1 MEVFNMSWQTTLT
14 LLGYGIV
21 ITFMVLIM
29 MKKMTAFAS
38 LITIPVIFA
47 LIGGMG
53 PKLGAYALTGI
64 KGVTTTATMLLF
76 AILFFGIMINVGL
89 FDPLVKFIV
98 KTVKGDPLK
107 VLVGTSILAAV
118 VSFDG
123 DGTTTTMI
131 VTSALLPVYKKLKI
145 KPLYLATII
154 IMQNSVMNLLPWG
167 GPTARI
173 MAALKLEGGAILAP
187 LVPGM
192 VLGVI
197 WGIVVAYII
206 GLQERKRLGI
216 VKIDETA
223 LDEMAATMDAEEAA
237 LRRPKLIWV
246 NFILTALVMYFL
258 IAGKLPSAVIF
269 ELAVALALIINYP
282 KLKTQR
288 ELIELHAG
296 NAIQVVVMVLA
307 AGIFMG
313 ILTES
318 GMANAIALNLASIVP
333 KSFGSHWA
341 LVTAVISI
349 PGTFFLSND
358 AFYFGVLPVLAQTGA
373 TYGFT
378 PLQIGIASTMGQ
390 AFHLLSPLVAFI
402 YLLLQ
407 ITEVDMGEWQRYVAK
422 WSIGT
427 FILFVLAAAVTG
439 VMPL

>member
-1 MEVFNMSWQTTLT
+1 MTGLILSI
-14 LLGYGIV
+14 IV
-21 ITFMVLIM
+21 G
-29 MKKMTAFAS
+29 FAS
-38 LITIPVIFA
+38 LITIPVIFD

-53 PKLGAYALTGI
+53 PKLGTYALTGI

-89 FDPLVKFIV
+89 FEPLVKFIV

-107 VLVGTSILAAV
+107 VLVGTAILAAV
-118 VSFDG
+118 VSIDG

-131 VTSALLPVYKKLKI
+131 VTSALLPVYKRLNI
-145 KPLYLATII
+145 KPLYLAVVI
-154 IMQNSVMNLLPWG
+154 IMQNSIMNLLPWG

-173 MAALKLEGGAILAP
+173 MAALKLEGSTILAP

-192 VLGVI
+192 AIAVVFVCG
-197 WGIVVAYII
+197 VAYYL
-206 GLQERKRLGI
+206 GLKERKRLGVI
-216 VKIDETA
+216 T
-223 LDEMAATMDAEEAA
+223 LDDKSMNEMAATVDAEELA
-237 LRRPKLIWV
+237 LRRPKLIWI
-246 NFILTALVMYFL
+246 NFALTVIVMYAL
-258 IAGKLPSAVIF
+258 ITAKLPSAVIF
-269 ELAVALALIINYP
+269 ELGVALALIINYP

-288 ELIELHAG
+288 ELIERNAG
-296 NAIQVVVMVLA
+296 NAIQVVIMVLA

-313 ILTES
+313 VLTES

-341 LVTAVISI
+341 LVTAVLSV
-349 PGTFFLSND
+349 PGTFLLSND

-373 TYGFT
+373 AYGFT

-390 AFHLLSPLVAFI
+390 AFHLLSPLTAFI

-407 ITEVDMGEWQRYVAK
+407 ITEVDMGEWQRTAAK
-422 WSIGT
+422 FSIGT
-427 FILFVLAAAVTG
+427 FIIFVLAAALTG

>member
-1 MEVFNMSWQTTLT
+1 MDYQLMLT

-29 MKKMTAFAS
+29 AKKMTAFTS
-38 LITIPVIFA
+38 LIVIPVIFA

-53 PKLGAYALTGI
+53 PKVGAYALTGI

-89 FDPLVKFIV
+89 FDPLVNVIV
-98 KTVKGDPLK
+98 KFVKGDPLK
-107 VLVGTSILAAV
+107 VLVGTAILAAV
-118 VSFDG
+118 VSIDG

-131 VTSALLPVYKKLKI
+131 VTSALLPVYKRLKI

-154 IMQNSVMNLLPWG
+154 IMQNSIMNLLPWG

-173 MAALKLEGGAILAP
+173 MAALKLDGSAILAP

-192 VLGVI
+192 VVSVI
-197 WGIVVAYII
+197 YVIGVAYYL
-206 GLQERKRLGI
+206 GLKERKRLG
-216 VKIDETA
+216 VVAVDKKA
-223 LDEMAATMDAEEAA
+223 LDEMAATADAEELE

-246 NFILTALVMYFL
+246 NFILTMLVMYTL
-258 IAGKLPSAVIF
+258 ISAKLPSAVIF
-269 ELAVALALIINYP
+269 EIGVALALIINYP

-288 ELIELHAG
+288 DLIERHAG
-296 NAIQVVVMVLA
+296 NAVQVIVMVLA
-307 AGIFMG
+307 AGVFMG

-318 GMANAIALNLASIVP
+318 GMAKAIAQNLASIVP

-341 LVTAVISI
+341 LVTAVISV
-349 PGTFFLSND
+349 PGTFLLSND
-358 AFYFGVLPVLAQTGA
+358 AFYFGVLPVLAETGA
-373 TYGFT
+373 AYGFT

-407 ITEVDMGEWQRYVAK
+407 ITEVDMGEWQKHAAK
-422 WSIGT
+422 FSIGT
-427 FILFVLAAAVTG
+427 FIIFVLAAAITG

>member
-1 MEVFNMSWQTTLT
+1 MTWQTTLT

-47 LIGGMG
+47 LIGGMA

-98 KTVKGDPLK
+98 KIVKGDPLK
-107 VLVGTSILAAV
+107 VLVGTAILAAV

-145 KPLYLATII
+145 KPLYLATVI

-173 MAALKLEGGAILAP
+173 MAALKLEGSAILAP

-197 WGIVVAYII
+197 WGIVVAYLI
-206 GLQERKRLGI
+206 GLKERKRLGI
-216 VKIDETA
+216 IKIDEA
-223 LDEMAATMDAEEAA
+223 SLGEMAATMDDEEAA

-246 NFILTALVMYFL
+246 NLALTVLVMYFL

-288 ELIELHAG
+288 ELIERHAG

-373 TYGFT
+373 AYGFT

>member
-1 MEVFNMSWQTTLT
+1 MSWQTTLA
-14 LLGYGIV
+14 LLGYAIV
-21 ITFMVLIM
+21 IVFMVLIM

-53 PKLGAYALTGI
+53 PKIGAYSLTGI

-89 FDPLVKFIV
+89 FDPLVKVIV
-98 KTVKGDPLK
+98 KFVKGDPLK
-107 VLVGTSILAAV
+107 VLVGTAILAAV
-118 VSFDG
+118 VSIDG

-145 KPLYLATII
+145 KPLYLAVII
-154 IMQNSVMNLLPWG
+154 IMQNSIMNLLPWG

-173 MAALKLEGGAILAP
+173 MAALKIEGSDILAP

-192 VLGVI
+192 IFAVI
-197 WGIVVAYII
+197 YVIGVAYYL
-206 GLQERKRLGI
+206 GLKERKRLGI
-216 VKIDETA
+216 VA
-223 LDEMAATMDAEEAA
+223 LDNKALSEMTATMDEEEMA

-246 NFILTALVMYFL
+246 NFALTMLVMYTL
-258 IAGKLPSAVIF
+258 IAAKLPSAVIF
-269 ELAVALALIINYP
+269 ELGVALALIINYP

-288 ELIELHAG
+288 ELIERHAG

-318 GMANAIALNLASIVP
+318 GMANALALNLASIVP
-333 KSFGSHWA
+333 ESFGSHWA
-341 LVTAVISI
+341 LVTAIISI
-349 PGTFFLSND
+349 PGTFLLSND
-358 AFYFGVLPVLAQTGA
+358 AFYFGVLPVLAETGA
-373 TYGFT
+373 AYGFT

-407 ITEVDMGEWQRYVAK
+407 ITEVDMGEWQKFAAK
-422 WSIGT
+422 FSIGT
-427 FILFVLAAAVTG
+427 FIIFVLAAVVTG

>member
-1 MEVFNMSWQTTLT
+1 MTWQTTLT

-47 LIGGMG
+47 LIGGMA

-98 KTVKGDPLK
+98 KIVKGDPLK
-107 VLVGTSILAAV
+107 VLVGTAILAAV

-145 KPLYLATII
+145 KPLYLATVI

-173 MAALKLEGGAILAP
+173 MAALKLDGGAILAP

-197 WGIVVAYII
+197 WGIVVAYLI
-206 GLQERKRLGI
+206 GLKERKRLGI
-216 VKIDETA
+216 IKIDDIA
-223 LDEMAATMDAEEAA
+223 LNEMAATVDEEEAA

-246 NFILTALVMYFL
+246 NLALTVLVMYFL

-288 ELIELHAG
+288 DLIERHAG

-341 LVTAVISI
+341 LVTAIISI

-373 TYGFT
+373 AYGFT

-407 ITEVDMGEWQRYVAK
+407 ITEVDMGEWQRYAAK

-427 FILFVLAAAVTG
+427 FVLFVLAAAITG

>member
-1 MEVFNMSWQTTLT
+1 MNYQLMLT

-21 ITFMVLIM
+21 IVFMALIM
-29 MKKMTAFAS
+29 TKKMTAFTS
-38 LITIPVIFA
+38 LIVIPVVFA

-89 FDPLVKFIV
+89 FDPLVKVIV
-98 KTVKGDPLK
+98 KFVKGDPLK
-107 VLVGTSILAAV
+107 VLVGTAILAAV
-118 VSFDG
+118 VSIDG

-131 VTSALLPVYKKLKI
+131 VTSALLPVYRRLKI

-154 IMQNSVMNLLPWG
+154 IMQNSIMNLLPWG

-173 MAALKLEGGAILAP
+173 MAALKLDGSAILNP

-192 VLGVI
+192 VIAIIYVI
-197 WGIVVAYII
+197 GVAYYL
-206 GLQERKRLGI
+206 GLKERKRLGI
-216 VKIDETA
+216 VNVDNKA
-223 LDEMAATMDAEEAA
+223 LEEMAASVSDEELE
-237 LRRPKLIWV
+237 LRRPKLIWF
-246 NFILTALVMYFL
+246 NFILTILVMYTL
-258 IAGKLPSAVIF
+258 ISGKLPSAVTF
-269 ELAVALALIINYP
+269 ELGVALALIINYP

-288 ELIELHAG
+288 DLIERNAG
-296 NAIQVVVMVLA
+296 NAVQVIIMVLA

-318 GMANAIALNLASIVP
+318 KMAEAIALNLASIVP
-333 KSFGSHWA
+333 QSFGSHWA
-341 LVTAVISI
+341 LVTAIISI
-349 PGTFFLSND
+349 PGTFLLSND

-373 TYGFT
+373 AYGFT

-407 ITEVDMGEWQRYVAK
+407 ITEVDMGEWQRHSAK
-422 WSIGT
+422 FSIGT
-427 FILFVLAAAVTG
+427 FIIFVLAAVVTG
-439 VMPL
+439 AMAL

>member
-1 MEVFNMSWQTTLT
+1 MTWQTTLA

-53 PKLGAYALTGI
+53 PKIGAYSLTGI

-89 FDPLVKFIV
+89 FDPLVKVIV
-98 KTVKGDPLK
+98 KFVKGDPLK
-107 VLVGTSILAAV
+107 VLVGTAILAAV
-118 VSFDG
+118 VSIDG

-131 VTSALLPVYKKLKI
+131 VTSALLPVYKRLKI

-154 IMQNSVMNLLPWG
+154 IMQNSIMNLLPWG

-173 MAALKLEGGAILAP
+173 MAALKLEGSAILNP

-192 VLGVI
+192 VLSVI
-197 WGIVVAYII
+197 YVIGVAYYL
-206 GLQERKRLGI
+206 GLKERKRLGI
-216 VKIDETA
+216 ITIDDKS
-223 LDEMAATMDAEEAA
+223 LSEMAATMDDEEAA
-237 LRRPKLIWV
+237 LRRPKLIWL
-246 NFILTALVMYFL
+246 NFALTVIVMYTL

-269 ELAVALALIINYP
+269 EIGVALALIINYP

-288 ELIELHAG
+288 ELIERHAG

-318 GMANAIALNLASIVP
+318 GMAQAIALNLASIVP

-349 PGTFFLSND
+349 PGTFLLSND
-358 AFYFGVLPVLAQTGA
+358 AFYFGVLPVLAQTGVA
-373 TYGFT
+373 YGFT

-407 ITEVDMGEWQRYVAK
+407 ITEVDMGEWQKFAAK
-422 WSIGT
+422 FSIGT
-427 FILFVLAAAVTG
+427 FIIFVLAAAITG

>member
-1 MEVFNMSWQTTLT
+1 MSWETTLA

-38 LITIPVIFA
+38 LITIPVIYA

-53 PKLGAYALTGI
+53 PKIGAYSLTGI

-107 VLVGTSILAAV
+107 VLVGTAILAAV
-118 VSFDG
+118 VSIDG

-131 VTSALLPVYKKLKI
+131 VTSALLPVYKRLKI

-154 IMQNSVMNLLPWG
+154 IMQNSIMNLLPWG

-173 MAALKLEGGAILAP
+173 MAALKLEGSTILAP

-192 VLGVI
+192 VISVI
-197 WGIVVAYII
+197 YVIGVAYYL
-206 GLQERKRLGI
+206 GLKERKRLGVI
-216 VKIDETA
+216 T
-223 LDEMAATMDAEEAA
+223 LDNEAISEMAATMDEAEAA
-237 LRRPKLIWV
+237 LRRPKLIWL
-246 NFILTALVMYFL
+246 NFALTMIVMYTL

-269 ELAVALALIINYP
+269 EIGVALALIINYP

-296 NAIQVVVMVLA
+296 NAIQVIVMVLA

-318 GMANAIALNLASIVP
+318 GMAKAIALNLASIVP
-333 KSFGSHWA
+333 ESFGSHWA

-407 ITEVDMGEWQRYVAK
+407 ITEVDMGEWQKFAAK
-422 WSIGT
+422 FSIGT
-427 FILFVLAAAVTG
+427 FIIFVLAAVVTG

>member
-1 MEVFNMSWQTTLT
+1 MTWQTTLA

-53 PKLGAYALTGI
+53 PKIGAYSLTGI
-64 KGVTTTATMLLF
+64 KSVTTTATMLLF

-89 FDPLVKFIV
+89 FDPLVNVIV
-98 KTVKGDPLK
+98 KFVKGDPLK
-107 VLVGTSILAAV
+107 VLVGTAILAAV
-118 VSFDG
+118 VSIDG

-131 VTSALLPVYKKLKI
+131 VTSALLPVYKRLKI

-154 IMQNSVMNLLPWG
+154 IMQNSIMNLLPWG

-173 MAALKLEGGAILAP
+173 MAALKLDGSAILNP

-192 VLGVI
+192 VLSIIYVI
-197 WGIVVAYII
+197 GVAYFL
-206 GLQERKRLGI
+206 GLKERKRLGI
-216 VKIDETA
+216 VAIDTKA
-223 LDEMAATMDAEEAA
+223 LEEMAATADAEELE
-237 LRRPKLIWV
+237 LRRPKLIWI
-246 NFILTALVMYFL
+246 NFILTILVMYTL
-258 IAGKLPSAVIF
+258 ISAKLPSAVIF
-269 ELAVALALIINYP
+269 EIGVALALIINYP

-288 ELIELHAG
+288 DLIERHAG
-296 NAIQVVVMVLA
+296 NAVQVIVMVLA

-318 GMANAIALNLASIVP
+318 GMAQAIALNLASIVP

-349 PGTFFLSND
+349 PGTFLLSND

-373 TYGFT
+373 AYGFT

-407 ITEVDMGEWQRYVAK
+407 ITEVDMGEWQRFAAK
-422 WSIGT
+422 FSIGT
-427 FILFVLAAAVTG
+427 FIIFVLAAAITG

>member
-1 MEVFNMSWQTTLT
+1 MNYQLMLT

-21 ITFMVLIM
+21 IVFMALIM
-29 MKKMTAFAS
+29 TKKMTAFTS
-38 LITIPVIFA
+38 LIVIPVVFA

-89 FDPLVKFIV
+89 FDPLVKVIV
-98 KTVKGDPLK
+98 KFVKGDPLK
-107 VLVGTSILAAV
+107 VLVGTAILAAV
-118 VSFDG
+118 VSIDG

-131 VTSALLPVYKKLKI
+131 VTSALLPVYRRLKI

-154 IMQNSVMNLLPWG
+154 IMQNSIMNLLPWG

-173 MAALKLEGGAILAP
+173 MAALKLDGSAILNP

-192 VLGVI
+192 VIAIIYVI
-197 WGIVVAYII
+197 GVAYYL
-206 GLQERKRLGI
+206 GLKERKRLGI
-216 VKIDETA
+216 VNVDNKA
-223 LDEMAATMDAEEAA
+223 LEEMAASVSDEELE
-237 LRRPKLIWV
+237 LRRPKLIWF
-246 NFILTALVMYFL
+246 NFILTILVMYTL
-258 IAGKLPSAVIF
+258 ISGKLPSSVTF
-269 ELAVALALIINYP
+269 ELGVALALIINYP

-288 ELIELHAG
+288 DLIERNAG
-296 NAIQVVVMVLA
+296 NAVQVIIMVLA

-318 GMANAIALNLASIVP
+318 KMAEAIALNLASIVP
-333 KSFGSHWA
+333 QSFGSHWA
-341 LVTAVISI
+341 LVTAIISI
-349 PGTFFLSND
+349 PGTFLLSND

-373 TYGFT
+373 AYGFT

-407 ITEVDMGEWQRYVAK
+407 ITEVDMGEWQRHSAK
-422 WSIGT
+422 FSIGT
-427 FILFVLAAAVTG
+427 FIIFVLAAVVTG
-439 VMPL
+439 AMAL

>member
-1 MEVFNMSWQTTLT
+1 MTWQTTLT

-53 PKLGAYALTGI
+53 PNLGKYALTGI

-173 MAALKLEGGAILAP
+173 MAALKIEGGAILAP

-197 WGIVVAYII
+197 WGIVVAYLI
-206 GLQERKRLGI
+206 GLKERKRLGI

-223 LDEMAATMDAEEAA
+223 LDQMAATVDEEEAA

-246 NFILTALVMYFL
+246 NFILTVLVMYFL

-288 ELIELHAG
+288 ELIERHAG
-296 NAIQVVVMVLA
+296 NAIQVIVMVLA

-341 LVTAVISI
+341 LVTAIISI
-349 PGTFFLSND
+349 PGTFLLSND

-407 ITEVDMGEWQRYVAK
+407 ITEVDMGEWQRFAAK

-427 FILFVLAAAVTG
+427 FILFVVAAAITG

>member
-1 MEVFNMSWQTTLT
+1 MSWETTLA

-38 LITIPVIFA
+38 LITIPVIYA

-53 PKLGAYALTGI
+53 PKIGAYSLTGI

-76 AILFFGIMINVGL
+76 AILYFGIMINVGL

-107 VLVGTSILAAV
+107 VLVGTAILAAV
-118 VSFDG
+118 VSIDG

-154 IMQNSVMNLLPWG
+154 IMQNSIMNLLPWG

-173 MAALKLEGGAILAP
+173 MAALKLEGSTILAP

-192 VLGVI
+192 LISVVYVI
-197 WGIVVAYII
+197 GVAYYL
-206 GLQERKRLGI
+206 GLKERKRLGI
-216 VKIDETA
+216 IKIDEEAMT
-223 LDEMAATMDAEEAA
+223 EMAATMDEAEAA
-237 LRRPKLIWV
+237 LRRPKLIWL
-246 NFILTALVMYFL
+246 NFALTMVVMYLL

-269 ELAVALALIINYP
+269 EIGVALALIINYP

-296 NAIQVVVMVLA
+296 NAIQVIVMVLA

-318 GMANAIALNLASIVP
+318 GMAKAIALNLASIVP
-333 KSFGSHWA
+333 ESFGSHWA
-341 LVTAVISI
+341 LVTAIISI

-407 ITEVDMGEWQRYVAK
+407 ITEVDMGEWQRFAAK
-422 WSIGT
+422 FSIGT
-427 FILFVLAAAVTG
+427 FIIFVLAAVVTG

>member
-1 MEVFNMSWQTTLT
+1 MTWQTTLT

-47 LIGGMG
+47 LIGGMA

-98 KTVKGDPLK
+98 KIVKGDPLK
-107 VLVGTSILAAV
+107 VLVGTAILAAV

-145 KPLYLATII
+145 KPLYLATVI

-197 WGIVVAYII
+197 WGIVVAYLI
-206 GLQERKRLGI
+206 GLKERKRLGI
-216 VKIDETA
+216 IKIDETA
-223 LDEMAATMDAEEAA
+223 LNEMAATMDDEEAA
-237 LRRPKLIWV
+237 LRRPKLIWI
-246 NFILTALVMYFL
+246 NFALTVLVMYFL

-288 ELIELHAG
+288 DLIERHAG

-307 AGIFMG
+307 AGVFMG

-341 LVTAVISI
+341 LVTAIISI

>member
-1 MEVFNMSWQTTLT
+1 MTWQTTLT

-98 KTVKGDPLK
+98 KAVKGDPLK
-107 VLVGTSILAAV
+107 VLVGTAILAAV

-173 MAALKLEGGAILAP
+173 MAALKIEGGAILAP

-197 WGIVVAYII
+197 WGIVVAYLL
-206 GLQERKRLGI
+206 GLKERKRLGI

-223 LDEMAATMDAEEAA
+223 LDEMAATMDEEEAA

-246 NFILTALVMYFL
+246 NFILTVLVMYFL

-288 ELIELHAG
+288 ELIERHAG
-296 NAIQVVVMVLA
+296 NAIQVIVMVLA

-349 PGTFFLSND
+349 PGTFLLSND

-407 ITEVDMGEWQRYVAK
+407 ITEVDMGEWQRFAAK

-427 FILFVLAAAVTG
+427 FIIFVLAAAITG